1 MLTAALAR
9 SLRLQGNVSRNVV
22 TAEQMKSTCKRGK
35 TLRAKLFSLLSC
47 SNASSH
53 IFFSSSGRAMT
64 SCFSSSS
71 SVEQH
76 FPTVCRIVRHCLA
89 ALEDLQSAVASRLHK
104 TEKDVPFK
112 VIQDN
117 VEFNVEEENSRR
129 EFMEPQGQTT
139 VT

>member
-1 MLTAALAR
+1 
-9 SLRLQGNVSRNVV
+9 
-22 TAEQMKSTCKRGK
+22 MKSTQGK

-71 SVEQH
+71 SSVEQH
-76 FPTVCRIVRHCLA
+76 FPTVCRIVRPCLA
-89 ALEDLQSAVASRLHK
+89 ALEDRESAVASRLHK
-104 TEKDVPFK
+104 TEKDAPFK
-112 VIQDN
+112 VIQDS

-129 EFMEPQGQTT
+129 EFMELQGQTT